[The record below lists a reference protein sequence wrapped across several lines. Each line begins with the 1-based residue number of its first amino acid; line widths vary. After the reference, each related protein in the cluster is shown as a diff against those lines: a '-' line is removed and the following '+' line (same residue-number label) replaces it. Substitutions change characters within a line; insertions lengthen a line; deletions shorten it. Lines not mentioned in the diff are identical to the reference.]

1 MPFAERQFI
10 KMTEIYMVRHCEAIG
25 NVKCLFQGTSNFD
38 ISETGAKQ
46 LLYLTKR
53 FNHIKLD
60 KVYTSPLIRAKK
72 TALAVI
78 GNKPIKPI
86 DEKGLIELYGG
97 IVEGKPF
104 IETFNS
110 IPGLADTWDNHPE
123 DFAPEGGEKMRDAY
137 ERIWNTVKEIAAE
150 NSGKTVVCSTHGGV
164 TRCLMCRLLTGNI
177 KNLSTVP
184 WSDNTAVALI
194 EFDKSL
200 KPRLVY
206 FNDVSHLPQELI
218 PRRSRLSAF
227 MGKE

>member
-1 MPFAERQFI
+1 
-10 KMTEIYMVRHCEAIG
+10 MTKVYIVRHCEAMG
-25 NVKCLFQGTSNFD
+25 NVMRLFQGTTDTD
-38 ISETGAKQ
+38 ITETGAKQ
-46 LLYLTKR
+46 LKHLKKR
-53 FNHIKLD
+53 FADINID
-60 KVYTSPLIRAKK
+60 KVYTSPLIRARK

-78 GNKPIKPI
+78 GDRSLIPIP
-86 DEKGLIELYGG
+86 EKGLIELDGG

-104 IETFNS
+104 KETFEA
-110 IPGLADTWDNHPE
+110 IPDLADAWDNHPE

-137 ERIWNTVKEIAAE
+137 ERIWNTVKGIAAE

-164 TRCLMCRLLTGNI
+164 TRCLMCRLLTGDI

-194 EFDKSL
+194 EFDENL
-200 KPRLVY
+200 KPRLLY